1 MLIDCSYFMAGRRHI
16 QNASLGRMPNPNA
29 IEVNNAIESYIESYQ
44 EVFLI
49 RMLGPVVGQKVQ
61 DYLTNSGNGDA
72 CIEAVCER
80 LKESF
85 ADYVFYRIV
94 QENNTQATIT
104 GLVRLKCANEYVSP
118 IRRQVIV
125 WNTMVERNRIFAEWC
140 RSSDC
145 AVSGIEIS
153 SAMLTKIKSINI

>member
-1 MLIDCSYFMAGRRHI
+1 MLIDCSYFTAGRRHI

-29 IEVNNAIESYIESYQ
+29 VEVNNAIEHYIESYQ
-44 EVFLI
+44 EGFLI
-49 RMLGPVVGQKVQ
+49 RMLGSIIGQKVQ
-61 DYLTNSGNGDA
+61 DYLTNDGNGDV
-72 CIEAVCER
+72 CIEDVCER

-85 ADYVFYRIV
+85 ADYVFYHIV
-94 QENNTQATIT
+94 RENNTQATIT

-145 AVSGIEIS
+145 AVSGIEVS
-153 SAMLTKIKSINI
+153 SAMLTKINSLNL